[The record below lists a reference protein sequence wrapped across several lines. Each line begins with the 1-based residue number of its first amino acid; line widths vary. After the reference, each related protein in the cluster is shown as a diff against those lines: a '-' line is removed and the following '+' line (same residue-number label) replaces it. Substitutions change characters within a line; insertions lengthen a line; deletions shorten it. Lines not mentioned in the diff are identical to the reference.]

1 MGSEGGG
8 SEQARVLF
16 ICIGNSCR
24 SQMAEAIARHIAADV
39 MEVESA
45 GISPLGYVAPQTLA
59 TLQQNGIRAEGHY
72 SKGIDDAMMIF
83 APQIIVN
90 MSGRRLEGRFD
101 GTEMLDWEIEDPFGD
116 GSATYQTVYEKIEKK
131 VKALAE
137 ELKKGKRG

>member
-1 MGSEGGG
+1 
-8 SEQARVLF
+8 
-16 ICIGNSCR
+16 
-24 SQMAEAIARHIAADV
+24 MAEAIARHIAADV